1 MLYWVAKRALD
12 EMWRVMGYISHELF
26 PIIYSSSAKS
36 WYDNNS
42 SSIM

>member
-12 EMWRVMGYISHELF
+12 EMWRVMGYISHEL
-26 PIIYSSSAKS
+26 IYSSSAKS